1 MRKVMEERLIGRY
14 ESGLQST
21 PRKWRQGHG
30 PARWWAAS
38 LLLGALLAMA
48 SACQTP
54 ESSQE
59 EQAARYFEHTQ
70 QSKSIR
76 PGRSDHR
83 GLAATDFSNGGFEFA
98 DFSGWAVGDN
108 GFSPLFPWTV
118 CPPFACG
125 FFFNNEPVEGDFDA
139 VNGFDG
145 GAGYEAF
152 LFQDV
157 EVPDQGGSIA
167 FADRIQ
173 FDSLGLPSFQP
184 RVYELQL
191 RDTGDDLLE
200 ILHQEEI
207 FLNGQPYT
215 DLGWRQ
221 RSFDVSAHAGETVR
235 LYVRLFVPEDFTGPA
250 QFEIDDVRLIPG
262 DGGGGGGGDADCELA
277 LEGLPGT
284 AATGAPFVLDMDFAN
299 LGASFDARVAV
310 LLIADGQVSTLH
322 TESDVAL
329 SEGFQI
335 TDFPVYSTLA
345 LPPLPPSVGFLVAIF
360 DEASRGLACSNVAI
374 VGVDG
379 AVSAGSAA
387 SIRQLAQQYLETAGE
402 HAF

>member
-1 MRKVMEERLIGRY
+1 MSTVMEERLIGRY
-14 ESGLQST
+14 ESGPQST
-21 PRKWRQGHG
+21 PPKWWQGHG
-30 PARWWAAS
+30 PARRGATP

-48 SACQTP
+48 SGCQTP
-54 ESSQE
+54 ESDKE
-59 EQAARYFEHTQ
+59 EQAARYFEQ
-70 QSKSIR
+70 ARQSKSIR
-76 PGRSDHR
+76 PGGGDHR
-83 GLAATDFSNGGFEFA
+83 GLAAIEFSNGGFEFA

-118 CPPFACG
+118 CSPFACG
-125 FFFNNEPVEGDFDA
+125 FFFNNEPVEGDFNA

-157 EVPDQGGSIA
+157 EVPDQGGTIA
-167 FADRIQ
+167 LADRIQ
-173 FDSLGLPSFQP
+173 FDSLGLPSFQS

-191 RDTGDDLLE
+191 RDPGDALLE
-200 ILHQEEI
+200 ILHHEEI

-235 LYVRLFVPEDFTGPA
+235 LYVHLFVPEDFTGPA
-250 QFEIDDVRLIPG
+250 QLEIDDVRLIPG
-262 DGGGGGGGDADCELA
+262 DGGGGGGDADCELA

-379 AVSAGSAA
+379 VVSADSAA
-387 SIRQLAQQYLETAGE
+387 TIRQLAQQYLDTAGE
-402 HAF
+402 LTF